1 MLVLRHGQSEWNA
14 SGRWQ
19 GQADIELT
27 DLGYEQA
34 RRAADKLGQ
43 FAAVASSDLQR
54 ARVTATIIAESLGL
68 GLLDPDPR
76 LRETDVG
83 EWQGLTHDEIERDWP
98 GHLAAHLRPPTFE
111 TDASIVTRFGSKPAS
126 RSTRRKARTEC
137 AIGSTEVGCGLTMTA
152 LPVARLAII
161 DGQAFQ
167 VAKVAQVKHTAT
179 PRGVA
184 RQVLSSAMRALPK
197 LRSQRLRGVTA
208 RRACRA

>member
-1 MLVLRHGQSEWNA
+1 MAVFGCCTSTLPTGSVL
-14 SGRWQ
+14 
-19 GQADIELT
+19 
-27 DLGYEQA
+27 
-34 RRAADKLGQ
+34 
-43 FAAVASSDLQR
+43 
-54 ARVTATIIAESLGL
+54 ES
-68 GLLDPDPR
+68 
-76 LRETDVG
+76 V
-83 EWQGLTHDEIERDWP
+83 
-98 GHLAAHLRPPTFE
+98 
-111 TDASIVTRFGSKPAS
+111 SIVTRFGSKPAS

-208 RRACRA
+208 RRACRAWTRASIARSSAFTPLPA